1 MENEEILANEVMEAT
16 EETIIHDSTKTLKTL
31 GIIGG
36 ALLVGGLAYK
46 YAIKPMIQK
55 HKDSKNV
62 DKNIIDIFYNA
73 AEEADFNEASDSEEE

>member
-1 MENEEILANEVMEAT
+1 MENKDIMTNEVMEAT
-16 EETIIHDSTKTLKTL
+16 EETIMNDSTKTLKTL

-62 DKNIIDIFYNA
+62 NEDIVD
-73 AEEADFNEASDSEEE
+73 AEEADFNEVSDSEEE

>member
-1 MENEEILANEVMEAT
+1 MENKDIMTNEVMEAT
-16 EETIIHDSTKTLKTL
+16 EETIMNDSTKTLKTL
-31 GIIGG
+31 RIIGG

-62 DKNIIDIFYNA
+62 DEDIVD
-73 AEEADFNEASDSEEE
+73 AEEADFNEVSDSEEE

>member
-1 MENEEILANEVMEAT
+1 MENKDIMTNEVMEAT
-16 EETIIHDSTKTLKTL
+16 EETIMNDSTKTLKTL

-62 DKNIIDIFYNA
+62 DEDIID
-73 AEEADFNEASDSEEE
+73 AEETDFNEVSDSEEE

>member
-1 MENEEILANEVMEAT
+1 MENKEIMTNEVMEAT
-16 EETIIHDSTKTLKTL
+16 EETIMNDSTKTLKTL

-36 ALLVGGLAYK
+36 ALLIGGLAYK

-62 DKNIIDIFYNA
+62 DEDIIDA
-73 AEEADFNEASDSEEE
+73 KEADFNEVSDSEEE

>member
-1 MENEEILANEVMEAT
+1 MENKDIMTNEVMEAT
-16 EETIIHDSTKTLKTL
+16 EETIMNDSTKTLKTL

-62 DKNIIDIFYNA
+62 DEDIVD
-73 AEEADFNEASDSEEE
+73 AEVSDFNEVSDSEEE

>member
-1 MENEEILANEVMEAT
+1 MENEEILANEAMEVT

-55 HKDSKNV
+55 HKDSKNL
-62 DKNIIDIFYNA
+62 DEDIINIFYNA
-73 AEEADFNEASDSEEE
+73 AEEADFNEDDSEEE

>member
-1 MENEEILANEVMEAT
+1 MENKDIMTNEVMEAT
-16 EETIIHDSTKTLKTL
+16 EETIMNDSTKTLKTL

-62 DKNIIDIFYNA
+62 NEYIVD
-73 AEEADFNEASDSEEE
+73 AEVADFNEVSDSEEE

>member
-1 MENEEILANEVMEAT
+1 MENKDIMTNEVMEAT
-16 EETIIHDSTKTLKTL
+16 EETIMNDSTKTLKTL

-62 DKNIIDIFYNA
+62 DEDIVD
-73 AEEADFNEASDSEEE
+73 AEETDFNEVSDSEEE

>member
-1 MENEEILANEVMEAT
+1 MENKDIMTNEVMEAT
-16 EETIIHDSTKTLKTL
+16 EETIMNDSTKTLKTL

-62 DKNIIDIFYNA
+62 DEDIVDV
-73 AEEADFNEASDSEEE
+73 EEADFNEVSDSEEE